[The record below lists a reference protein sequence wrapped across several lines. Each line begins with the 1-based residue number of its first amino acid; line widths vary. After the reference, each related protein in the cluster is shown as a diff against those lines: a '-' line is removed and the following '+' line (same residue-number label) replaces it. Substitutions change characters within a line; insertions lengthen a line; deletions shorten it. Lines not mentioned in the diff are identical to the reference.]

1 MMIVIIEHAERHT
14 KDVIIAFLRLYFKN
28 PKNYRH
34 KLPKQIPEALFAGAE
49 FYDTEPEELRK
60 FPTVIVTTFSGTMV
74 TAGLSDFCQEIQDPR
89 TGQIIAWRYQGFY
102 EFGVQIDL
110 GCKSTL
116 EREVFAD
123 LIAKALRFSL
133 RRFIQNQGIII
144 KNVSYSGESSIDYNS
159 DKVYIASIRIDTW
172 SSWIEDVELLDPNEF
187 VLKSTMSAKG
197 DSAAQARSYSSL
209 QTNDYNFEYNN
220 EDSKE

>member
-1 MMIVIIEHAERHT
+1 VIIEHAERHI
-14 KDVIIAFLRLYFKN
+14 KDVIIAFLRLYFRN

-34 KLPKQIPEALFAGAE
+34 KLPKQISENLFAEAV

-74 TAGLSDFCQEIQDPR
+74 TAGLSDFCQEIKDPR

-102 EFGVQIDL
+102 EFGVQIDV
-110 GCKSTL
+110 GCKNTL

-123 LIAKALRFSL
+123 LIAKAIRFSL

-144 KNVSYSGESSIDYNS
+144 KNVSYAGESSIDYNS

-187 VLKSTMSAKG
+187 TLKANMSMKN
-197 DSAAQARSYSSL
+197 DSNSDTSSYNSQ
-209 QTNDYNFEYNN
+209 QTKDYRHEFNN
-220 EDSKE
+220 EDS